1 MNIMLY
7 LACFGVAL
15 VGMAL
20 QMVLK
25 LQSLQ
30 NKAAAANV
38 EFNGRLYLRKDW
50 LSIVASLLTIVLFL
64 LFIDNILK
72 WKPQIV
78 DFLKIFFGF
87 VGYTGSDI
95 ASRLF
100 SVVNR
105 QINNVIN
112 LKFGDPKTEGTT
124 VLPKGSDIVK
134 TNLADADFKFTPP
147 PPDPPAPN
155 KMQ

>member
-1 MNIMLY
+1 MNLQLY

-20 QMVLK
+20 QIVLK
-25 LQSLQ
+25 LKSLQ
-30 NKAAAANV
+30 DKATAANV
-38 EFNGRLYLRKDW
+38 EFNARIYFRKDW
-50 LSIVASLLTIVLFL
+50 LSTIASLLTIILFL

-72 WKPQIV
+72 WKPAIV

-100 SVVNR
+100 SVVNK
-105 QINNVIN
+105 QINNVID
-112 LKFGDPKTEGTT
+112 LKTGDAGKTGVS
-124 VLPKGSDIVK
+124 VLPKGSDTNKEPK
-134 TNLADADFKFTPP
+134 TE
-147 PPDPPAPN
+147 
-155 KMQ
+155 

>member
-1 MNIMLY
+1 MNLQLY

-20 QMVLK
+20 QIVLK
-25 LQSLQ
+25 LKSLQ
-30 NKAAAANV
+30 DKAAAANV
-38 EFNGRLYLRKDW
+38 EFNVRIYFRKDW
-50 LSIVASLLTIVLFL
+50 LSTIASLLTIILFL

-72 WKPQIV
+72 WKPAIV

-100 SVVNR
+100 SVVNK
-105 QINNVIN
+105 QINNVID
-112 LKFGDPKTEGTT
+112 LKTGPNEKTGMS
-124 VLPKGSDIVK
+124 VLPKGSDTIIQSK
-134 TNLADADFKFTPP
+134 TE
-147 PPDPPAPN
+147 
-155 KMQ
+155 

>member
-1 MNIMLY
+1 MNFQLY

-20 QMVLK
+20 QIVLK
-25 LQSLQ
+25 LKSLQ
-30 NKAAAANV
+30 DKAAAANV
-38 EFNGRLYLRKDW
+38 EFNARIYFRKDW
-50 LSIVASLLTIVLFL
+50 LSTVASLLTIILFL

-72 WKPQIV
+72 WKPAVV

-100 SVVNR
+100 SVVNK
-105 QINNVIN
+105 QINNVID
-112 LKFGDPKTEGTT
+112 LKTGPNDKTGMS
-124 VLPKGSDIVK
+124 VLPKGKDTITEPK
-134 TNLADADFKFTPP
+134 IE
-147 PPDPPAPN
+147 
-155 KMQ
+155 

>member
-1 MNIMLY
+1 MNLQLY

-20 QMVLK
+20 QIVLK
-25 LQSLQ
+25 LKSLQ
-30 NKAAAANV
+30 DKATAANV
-38 EFNGRLYLRKDW
+38 EFNVGIYFRKDW
-50 LSIVASLLTIVLFL
+50 LSTIASLLTIILFL

-72 WKPQIV
+72 WKPAIV

-100 SVVNR
+100 SVVNK
-105 QINNVIN
+105 QINNVID
-112 LKFGDPKTEGTT
+112 FKTGPNEKTGMS
-124 VLPKGSDIVK
+124 VLPKGSDTIIQSK
-134 TNLADADFKFTPP
+134 TE
-147 PPDPPAPN
+147 
-155 KMQ
+155 